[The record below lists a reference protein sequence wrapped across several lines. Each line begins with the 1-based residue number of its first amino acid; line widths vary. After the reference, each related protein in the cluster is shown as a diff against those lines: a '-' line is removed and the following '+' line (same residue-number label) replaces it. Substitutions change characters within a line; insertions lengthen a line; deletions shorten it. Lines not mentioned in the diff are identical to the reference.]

1 MAERTPSISSDEGE
15 DQQVMEEDDEVSE
28 RSATTASDIDYGD
41 EPPSDDEDGEAETP
55 PLETDGE
62 FDEIFLQS
70 LFEETDDGLLYYE
83 EG

>member
-1 MAERTPSISSDEGE
+1 MAERTPSISSSE
-15 DQQVMEEDDEVSE
+15 DQQDMEEDEEVSG
-28 RSATTASDIDYGD
+28 ATTSSDTSSVDYGE
-41 EPPSDDEDGEAETP
+41 EPPSEDEDGEAETP

-70 LFEETDDGLLYYE
+70 LFEENDDGLLYYE